1 MTRVRV
7 VAAVVVVV
15 LLAGCGAAD
24 DDTQN
29 TVNPALDGTPTPTPS
44 PTATP
49 EPTPTATPP
58 VSVTLP
64 DALAGDTDA
73 AELAVAHER
82 NLGQRSRTVVRTVT
96 VRDDE
101 GRLLGRNRVVIR
113 DDGRADS
120 GRLAVTRRVSGPRP
134 GAVGLET
141 QSVAYWG
148 NDSVTASRT
157 VDPDGA
163 VSYTFDQ
170 VPFPVGSGWDT
181 TGRGSV
187 ALAFELGTVTD
198 ARPIQRDPTV
208 FAVTGQRETA
218 PVFDARNVS
227 LSATVDES
235 GVVRAFELSYTQRR
249 DGAPRQITRT
259 LQLRRVGETPVSR
272 PSWFGQA
279 TGSPIGGDDDGTT
292 ETATNGTATTETQ
305 TTETATTSPGD
316 RQADARTVSPTGGPV
331 AAPAVRRGA

>member
-1 MTRVRV
+1 VTRVRV
-7 VAAVVVVV
+7 VAAVVIVV

-82 NLGQRSRTVVRTVT
+82 NLGQRSRTVT
-96 VRDDE
+96 VRDDD

-120 GRLAVTRRVSGPRP
+120 GRLVVTRRVSGPHL
-134 GAVGLET
+134 GVVGLEP

-148 NDSVTASRT
+148 HDSVTLSRT

-170 VPFPVGSGWDT
+170 APFSVGSRWDT
-181 TGRGSV
+181 TGWGSV
-187 ALAFELGTVTD
+187 
-198 ARPIQRDPTV
+198 
-208 FAVTGQRETA
+208 
-218 PVFDARNVS
+218 
-227 LSATVDES
+227 
-235 GVVRAFELSYTQRR
+235 VVRA
-249 DGAPRQITRT
+249 
-259 LQLRRVGETPVSR
+259 
-272 PSWFGQA
+272 
-279 TGSPIGGDDDGTT
+279 
-292 ETATNGTATTETQ
+292 
-305 TTETATTSPGD
+305 GD
-316 RQADARTVSPTGGPV
+316 RVPDQW
-331 AAPAVRRGA
+331 